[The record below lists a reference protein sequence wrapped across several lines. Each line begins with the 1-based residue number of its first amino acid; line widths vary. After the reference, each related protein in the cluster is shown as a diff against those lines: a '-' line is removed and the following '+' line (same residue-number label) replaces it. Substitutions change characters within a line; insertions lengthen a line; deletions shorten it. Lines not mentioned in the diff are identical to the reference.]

1 MEKGTSNNN
10 NDDNDDEVNMVK
22 GFETNSIYLLF

>member
-10 NDDNDDEVNMVK
+10 NDDDDDEVNMVT

>member
-10 NDDNDDEVNMVK
+10 NNDDDDEVNMVT